1 MGAARKLVVQGSKG
15 GESTQKQPT
24 IAANSTASIATAR
37 IVYLWSWGPIVGPVD
52 GLRSVKL
59 DGTPLVAEDGTVN
72 FPGVK
77 WQFRNGELNQQRL
90 EGIAESSNEVDVN
103 QQLLSTMPYLRSVNN
118 PVLDALRI
126 RFSWPQLQSQDQ
138 SGNINGV
145 RIDYAIDLAT
155 DGGPFVQMLAD
166 FVDRKNVTKYERSHR
181 INLPAGSRWTM
192 RVRRITPEAN
202 SSLIQDSMFVEAVAE
217 VVDSDQEFPLT
228 AVGCVEY
235 DAQQFGGDIAKIA
248 VLMRGRIVRVPTN
261 YDPETRTY
269 ATSGPGTSN
278 GIWDGTFKEAYTN
291 NPAWVCYDLALNPYY
306 GLGHRIDATMVD
318 RWNLYRIAQYCDQM
332 VPNGMGGMHPRM
344 TCNIYL
350 QKQADAY
357 AVLQDLSSIFHG
369 MSTWDGSQITFN
381 ADMPGDPV
389 YTYNP
394 SQILNNGEIQYSGT
408 RARDR
413 HNLAMVTWDNP
424 DQSFATDKEPVFDE
438 VALAESGSVNELS
451 VDAYGCTSLAQA
463 QRAGQYALITE
474 QTQTR
479 GGTFRVG
486 LDGSIPRTGQII
498 AVADPMLAGRA
509 NGGRISEVAGRVITV
524 DRDID
529 LSTGAKL
536 RVNLPSGKTEAR
548 FISSLDGR
556 RVTVAASFSEV
567 PEAECGWILEYDDL
581 KTMQFLVRNITRPE
595 WHQYQL
601 ECIQHE
607 PSKFDAIDFGAVVD
621 IRPISGIPV
630 GVQAAPAGVFVTQ
643 HVVVE
648 QGIAVVNMTISWDAA
663 PGAVAYDVEWRW
675 GSREWVKVPRTGEQS
690 VEVAGIYSGQYMARV
705 RAVSAL
711 NVSSL
716 PTTSQL
722 TNLEGKVGLPP
733 AITSLAAESLLF
745 GIGLKWSF
753 PPGAEDAQR
762 TEIWYAQANDL
773 KAATKL
779 ADLAYP
785 QADYVMQGLRAG
797 QAFFF
802 WARLVDRTG
811 NIGPWYPLVNGVVGT
826 ASADAT
832 AVLEQIVGKLTE
844 SAFGKDLLSRIE
856 KIDGNGP
863 ASVNARLAELR
874 TALNEQIADV
884 DGTLADVRA
893 ELQQQID
900 NIADLAD
907 SMPYKP
913 DGTYKAGQGVLGS
926 DGIIYQ
932 ATQNVPINTPP
943 PNTTY
948 WLNVG
953 QAVATAVGLA
963 SRVQTVETKVT
974 SIEGV
979 NTAQAQQLTGLQ
991 TSLDG
996 KASASSVQSIGN
1008 RVTDAEGKL
1017 TSQGSAITGINTELS
1032 GKASSATVQA
1042 LGNTVTQQ
1050 GQAIT
1055 AQGQAITNVT
1065 ASLATVGGQNLVY
1078 NPSFEKRGATILTIA
1093 DGWEIGGPATG
1104 TGTSLVQS
1112 GIDPKGLAQRVDFT
1126 GLTAST
1132 YMDVVPAPAK
1142 RPSAAPGQPFT
1153 FFANFRATAGLIVR
1167 IFLQP
1172 LNSSSAVLQT
1182 VNSVSMVATGSWQL
1196 HSLTIASLP
1205 ADTTNV
1211 HMITRVSSVNSQT
1224 SGFLEVDRAQA
1235 QITTKVQGW
1244 RDNADTLKAEVAG
1257 QAEATSALTA
1267 RVTQNETSITSAS
1280 NQLVSLSNS
1289 VGTSGGQNLFFNPA
1303 FTKES
1308 AVAGAAEGWQMDA
1321 GTGGAGTA
1329 TLVTSWLVSSEKAQR
1344 LDVTGLNLS
1353 ANYRG
1358 IRISPANYRPKV
1370 TAGNS
1375 VVASCYV
1382 RATAG
1387 LVFKIFIQ
1395 GVNAAGT
1402 DAVTVSGPLIVAT
1415 GGTQRIVY
1423 DYPNLPA
1430 GTASVQVY
1438 FRLYGSDTVGAG
1450 FVEYT
1455 RAQLEV
1461 GTTVTGWRD
1470 NNGLLGAEQAATSS
1484 AVAGLNS
1491 SVIQQGANIT
1501 AVSGQVTA
1509 LKASLAG
1516 EGSNFA
1522 ASPASWEFLS
1532 NLNGFTAS
1540 VQAGSPTLAANPTFA
1555 RMTGAGQF
1563 FKNSGIDANGT
1574 TYPYLRMRFKRA
1586 NSTRTAGLVYW
1597 ANQDGGLSE
1606 ARVIGFKVDITTT
1619 DWQTVE
1625 IDLSGN
1631 TGWVGKTNTA
1641 IRLDIVNS
1649 GDTSATVD
1657 MAYISIGNKMPG
1669 ASAAAL
1675 SSTTATVTQQGA
1687 TIGQQG
1693 AAISAQATRIDGLGV
1708 SVGNAS
1714 SAVQREETARVNAD
1728 AAIGRSIDSLSASM
1742 GTAYSA
1748 IQSESVT
1755 RADADGALS
1764 RRVDDVQAT
1773 AGNANAYAQQAIN
1786 AAASANGKISSSYA
1800 VKLGTTAN
1808 GIQWA
1813 AGFGL
1818 GLSNETGVTQS
1829 QFVVSADSF
1838 VVLNGNPNNGAVF
1851 SPFAVENGQVF
1862 IADAVIKKATITNA
1876 LVGQS
1881 IYSSTFN
1888 NFGQPL
1894 MTADFN
1900 TGQLTIQ
1907 NRTKSGSYCI
1917 LREDGLFAV
1926 SGGVVLMELTW

>member
-24 IAANSTASIATAR
+24 IAANSTPSIATAR
-37 IVYLWSWGPIVGPVD
+37 IVYLWSWGPIVGPVN
-52 GLRSVKL
+52 GRRSVKL
-59 DGTPLVAEDGTVN
+59 DGTPLEAEDGTVN

-103 QQLLSTMPYLRSVNN
+103 QQLLSTTPYLRSVNN

-138 SGNINGV
+138 NNNINGV
-145 RIDYAIDLAT
+145 RVDYAIDLAT

-202 SSLIQDSMFVEAVAE
+202 SSLIQDSMFIEAVAE

-486 LDGSIPRTGQII
+486 LDGSIPKTGQII

-675 GSREWVKVPRTGEQS
+675 GSREWLKVPRTGEQS

-733 AITSLAAESLLF
+733 AVTSLTAKSLLF

-762 TEIWYAQANDL
+762 TEIWYALANDL

-797 QAFFF
+797 QTFFF

-811 NIGPWYPLVNGVVGT
+811 NIGPWYPLVDGVVGT

-844 SAFGKDLLSRIE
+844 SAFGKDLLSKIEKIE

-863 ASVNARLAELR
+863 DSVNARL
-874 TALNEQIADV
+874 
-884 DGTLADVRA
+884 
-893 ELQQQID
+893 
-900 NIADLAD
+900 
-907 SMPYKP
+907 
-913 DGTYKAGQGVLGS
+913 
-926 DGIIYQ
+926 
-932 ATQNVPINTPP
+932 
-943 PNTTY
+943 
-948 WLNVG
+948 
-953 QAVATAVGLA
+953 
-963 SRVQTVETKVT
+963 
-974 SIEGV
+974 
-979 NTAQAQQLTGLQ
+979 
-991 TSLDG
+991 
-996 KASASSVQSIGN
+996 
-1008 RVTDAEGKL
+1008 
-1017 TSQGSAITGINTELS
+1017 
-1032 GKASSATVQA
+1032 
-1042 LGNTVTQQ
+1042 
-1050 GQAIT
+1050 
-1055 AQGQAITNVT
+1055 
-1065 ASLATVGGQNLVY
+1065 
-1078 NPSFEKRGATILTIA
+1078 
-1093 DGWEIGGPATG
+1093 
-1104 TGTSLVQS
+1104 
-1112 GIDPKGLAQRVDFT
+1112 
-1126 GLTAST
+1126 
-1132 YMDVVPAPAK
+1132 
-1142 RPSAAPGQPFT
+1142 
-1153 FFANFRATAGLIVR
+1153 
-1167 IFLQP
+1167 
-1172 LNSSSAVLQT
+1172 
-1182 VNSVSMVATGSWQL
+1182 
-1196 HSLTIASLP
+1196 
-1205 ADTTNV
+1205 
-1211 HMITRVSSVNSQT
+1211 
-1224 SGFLEVDRAQA
+1224 
-1235 QITTKVQGW
+1235 
-1244 RDNADTLKAEVAG
+1244 
-1257 QAEATSALTA
+1257 
-1267 RVTQNETSITSAS
+1267 
-1280 NQLVSLSNS
+1280 
-1289 VGTSGGQNLFFNPA
+1289 
-1303 FTKES
+1303 
-1308 AVAGAAEGWQMDA
+1308 
-1321 GTGGAGTA
+1321 
-1329 TLVTSWLVSSEKAQR
+1329 
-1344 LDVTGLNLS
+1344 
-1353 ANYRG
+1353 
-1358 IRISPANYRPKV
+1358 
-1370 TAGNS
+1370 
-1375 VVASCYV
+1375 
-1382 RATAG
+1382 
-1387 LVFKIFIQ
+1387 
-1395 GVNAAGT
+1395 
-1402 DAVTVSGPLIVAT
+1402 
-1415 GGTQRIVY
+1415 
-1423 DYPNLPA
+1423 
-1430 GTASVQVY
+1430 
-1438 FRLYGSDTVGAG
+1438 
-1450 FVEYT
+1450 
-1455 RAQLEV
+1455 
-1461 GTTVTGWRD
+1461 
-1470 NNGLLGAEQAATSS
+1470 
-1484 AVAGLNS
+1484 
-1491 SVIQQGANIT
+1491 
-1501 AVSGQVTA
+1501 
-1509 LKASLAG
+1509 
-1516 EGSNFA
+1516 
-1522 ASPASWEFLS
+1522 
-1532 NLNGFTAS
+1532 
-1540 VQAGSPTLAANPTFA
+1540 
-1555 RMTGAGQF
+1555 
-1563 FKNSGIDANGT
+1563 
-1574 TYPYLRMRFKRA
+1574 
-1586 NSTRTAGLVYW
+1586 
-1597 ANQDGGLSE
+1597 
-1606 ARVIGFKVDITTT
+1606 
-1619 DWQTVE
+1619 
-1625 IDLSGN
+1625 
-1631 TGWVGKTNTA
+1631 
-1641 IRLDIVNS
+1641 
-1649 GDTSATVD
+1649 
-1657 MAYISIGNKMPG
+1657 
-1669 ASAAAL
+1669 
-1675 SSTTATVTQQGA
+1675 
-1687 TIGQQG
+1687 
-1693 AAISAQATRIDGLGV
+1693 
-1708 SVGNAS
+1708 
-1714 SAVQREETARVNAD
+1714 
-1728 AAIGRSIDSLSASM
+1728 
-1742 GTAYSA
+1742 
-1748 IQSESVT
+1748 
-1755 RADADGALS
+1755 
-1764 RRVDDVQAT
+1764 
-1773 AGNANAYAQQAIN
+1773 
-1786 AAASANGKISSSYA
+1786 
-1800 VKLGTTAN
+1800 
-1808 GIQWA
+1808 
-1813 AGFGL
+1813 
-1818 GLSNETGVTQS
+1818 
-1829 QFVVSADSF
+1829 
-1838 VVLNGNPNNGAVF
+1838 
-1851 SPFAVENGQVF
+1851 
-1862 IADAVIKKATITNA
+1862 
-1876 LVGQS
+1876 
-1881 IYSSTFN
+1881 
-1888 NFGQPL
+1888 
-1894 MTADFN
+1894 
-1900 TGQLTIQ
+1900 
-1907 NRTKSGSYCI
+1907 
-1917 LREDGLFAV
+1917 
-1926 SGGVVLMELTW
+1926 

>member
-103 QQLLSTMPYLRSVNN
+103 QQLLSTTPYLRSVNN
-118 PVLDALRI
+118 PMLDALRI

-413 HNLAMVTWDNP
+413 HNLALVTWDNP

-486 LDGSIPRTGQII
+486 LDGSIPKTGQII

-529 LSTGAKL
+529 LPTGAKL

-548 FISSLDGR
+548 VISSLDGR

-601 ECIQHE
+601 DCIQHE

-630 GVQAAPAGVFVTQ
+630 GVQAAPAGVSVTQ

-648 QGIAVVNMTISWDAA
+648 QGIAVTNMTISWDAA

-690 VEVAGIYSGQYMARV
+690 VDVPGIYSGQYMARV

-716 PTTSQL
+716 PATSLL
-722 TNLEGKVGLPP
+722 TNLQGKTSLPP
-733 AITSLAAESLLF
+733 AVTSLTAASMLF
-745 GIGLKWSF
+745 GIKLKWTF
-753 PPGAEDAQR
+753 PPGAEDTQR
-762 TEIWYAQANDL
+762 TEIWYGQANDL
-773 KAATKL
+773 TKATKL
-779 ADLAYP
+779 SDLAYP
-785 QADYVMQGLRAG
+785 QSEHVMQGLLAG
-797 QAFFF
+797 VTFFF

-811 NIGPWYPLVNGVVGT
+811 NVGPWYPAGVGVMGQSGSDSGPILQLVAGQIGETELGQKVVKKLELIDGDGPGSVNDRL
-826 ASADAT
+826 AAAKSALA
-832 AVLEQIVGKLTE
+832 EQI
-844 SAFGKDLLSRIE
+844 S
-856 KIDGNGP
+856 
-863 ASVNARLAELR
+863 
-874 TALNEQIADV
+874 DV
-884 DGTLADVRA
+884 DDALGTVRA

-900 NIADLAD
+900 SIADLAD

-913 DGTYKAGQGVLGS
+913 GDTYSAGQGVLGA

-932 ATQNVPINTPP
+932 ATQNVPVNTPP
-943 PNTTY
+943 PNSTY

-979 NTAQAQQLTGLQ
+979 TSAQAKQITGLQ
-991 TSLDG
+991 SSLDG
-996 KASASSVQSIGN
+996 KASASSVQSLGN

-1017 TSQGSAITGINTELS
+1017 SSQGSAITGINTELA

-1050 GQAIT
+1050 GQDIK
-1055 AQGQAITNVT
+1055 AQGQAITSVT
-1065 ASLATVGGQNLVY
+1065 ASLGN
-1078 NPSFEKRGATILTIA
+1078 
-1093 DGWEIGGPATG
+1093 
-1104 TGTSLVQS
+1104 
-1112 GIDPKGLAQRVDFT
+1112 
-1126 GLTAST
+1126 
-1132 YMDVVPAPAK
+1132 
-1142 RPSAAPGQPFT
+1142 
-1153 FFANFRATAGLIVR
+1153 
-1167 IFLQP
+1167 
-1172 LNSSSAVLQT
+1172 
-1182 VNSVSMVATGSWQL
+1182 
-1196 HSLTIASLP
+1196 
-1205 ADTTNV
+1205 
-1211 HMITRVSSVNSQT
+1211 
-1224 SGFLEVDRAQA
+1224 
-1235 QITTKVQGW
+1235 
-1244 RDNADTLKAEVAG
+1244 
-1257 QAEATSALTA
+1257 
-1267 RVTQNETSITSAS
+1267 
-1280 NQLVSLSNS
+1280 
-1289 VGTSGGQNLFFNPA
+1289 SGGQNLFFNPA

-1308 AVAGAAEGWQMDA
+1308 AVTGVAEGWQIDV
-1321 GTGGAGTA
+1321 GTGGTHIAS
-1329 TLVTSWLVSSEKAQR
+1329 LVPSWLVSTEKAQR
-1344 LDVTGLNLS
+1344 IDVSDLNQAS
-1353 ANYRG
+1353 GYRS
-1358 IRISPANYRPKV
+1358 IRIVSASYRPKV

-1375 VVASCYV
+1375 VVASCNV

-1387 LVFKIFIQ
+1387 LVFAVFIQ

-1402 DAVTVSGPLIVAT
+1402 DAVTVSGPRVVAT
-1415 GGTQRIVY
+1415 GGTQRLVY
-1423 DYPNLPA
+1423 DFPNLPA

-1438 FRLYGSDTVGAG
+1438 FRLYGSDTVSAG
-1450 FVEYT
+1450 FAEYT
-1455 RAQLEV
+1455 RAQLEI
-1461 GTTVTGWRD
+1461 GTTVSGWKD
-1470 NNGLLGAEQAATSS
+1470 NNAVLGADQSATSS
-1484 AVAGLNS
+1484 AVA
-1491 SVIQQGANIT
+1491 
-1501 AVSGQVTA
+1501 
-1509 LKASLAG
+1509 
-1516 EGSNFA
+1516 
-1522 ASPASWEFLS
+1522 
-1532 NLNGFTAS
+1532 
-1540 VQAGSPTLAANPTFA
+1540 
-1555 RMTGAGQF
+1555 
-1563 FKNSGIDANGT
+1563 
-1574 TYPYLRMRFKRA
+1574 
-1586 NSTRTAGLVYW
+1586 
-1597 ANQDGGLSE
+1597 
-1606 ARVIGFKVDITTT
+1606 
-1619 DWQTVE
+1619 
-1625 IDLSGN
+1625 
-1631 TGWVGKTNTA
+1631 
-1641 IRLDIVNS
+1641 
-1649 GDTSATVD
+1649 
-1657 MAYISIGNKMPG
+1657 
-1669 ASAAAL
+1669 AL
-1675 SSTTATVTQQGA
+1675 SSSVSQQGA
-1687 TIGQQG
+1687 TIV
-1693 AAISAQATRIDGLGV
+1693 AQASSMQALQASSRDDNGDGDLADAVNGYNSAAGIV
-1708 SVGNAS
+1708 QEATVRATQNEATARTVTQLTASVGANTGQITDLREVVTSNLAS
-1714 SAVQREETARVNAD
+1714 TATAITQLTTKVGDNSA
-1728 AAIGRSIDSLSASM
+1728 
-1742 GTAYSA
+1742 A
-1748 IQSESVT
+1748 IQSEATARSS
-1755 RADADGALS
+1755 ADGALS
-1764 RRVDDVQAT
+1764 TKLDQVQAT
-1773 AGNANAYAQQAIN
+1773 ANG
-1786 AAASANGKISSSYA
+1786 ASAAVQTVSSAQATTDGKLTALYT
-1800 VKLGTTAN
+1800 VKLQVNSN
-1808 GIQWA
+1808 GQYVM
-1813 AGFGL
+1813 AGIGAGIENVGGIL
-1818 GLSNETGVTQS
+1818 QS
-1829 QFVVSADSF
+1829 QILMSADRFALVNTLAGGAISTPF
-1838 VVLNGNPNNGAVF
+1838 VAQ
-1851 SPFAVENGQVF
+1851 NGQLFLGPTF
-1862 IADAVIKKATITNA
+1862 IMDGTITNA
-1876 LVGQS
+1876 KIGS
-1881 IYSSTFN
+1881 FISSTDYVA
-1888 NFGQPL
+1888 GQR
-1894 MTADFN
+1894 
-1900 TGQLTIQ
+1900 GW
-1907 NRTKSGSYCI
+1907 I
-1917 LREDGLFAV
+1917 LRKDGTLEING
-1926 SGGVVLMELTW
+1926 SGAGGGRLVVTNRSVRVYDTNNVKRVQLGDLSE